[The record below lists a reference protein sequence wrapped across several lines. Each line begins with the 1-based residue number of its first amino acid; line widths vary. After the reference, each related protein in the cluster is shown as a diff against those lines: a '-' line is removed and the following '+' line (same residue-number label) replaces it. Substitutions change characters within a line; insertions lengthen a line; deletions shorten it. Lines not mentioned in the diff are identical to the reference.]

1 MNAWKNEAL
10 FCNKTTDYLPL
21 INGNGKSEELP
32 IRDLCALSS
41 YVARYQF
48 PAFSVMVDY
57 EDSVFFTPGENRKF
71 KVKVVNSNTMREQQ
85 WVKSSCIF
93 QKELLLWVHLQQS
106 CH

>member
-1 MNAWKNEAL
+1 MSAWKEDAL

-71 KVKVVNSNTMREQQ
+71 KIR
-85 WVKSSCIF
+85 
-93 QKELLLWVHLQQS
+93 L
-106 CH
+106 